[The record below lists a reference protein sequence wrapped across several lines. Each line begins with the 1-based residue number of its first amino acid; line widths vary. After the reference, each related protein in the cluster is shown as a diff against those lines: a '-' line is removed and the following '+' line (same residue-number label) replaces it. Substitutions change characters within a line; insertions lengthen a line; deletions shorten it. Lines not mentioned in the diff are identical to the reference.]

1 MTKEIVGLKRYSFTD
16 QKTGQVVAG
25 YSIYLQWE
33 DKQVSGV
40 ACEQISISDKKLDG
54 YVPALGDIVRVGY
67 NRYNRADFVIQ
78 VPA

>member
-1 MTKEIVGLKRYSFTD
+1 MTKEIVGLRRYSFTD
-16 QKTGQVVAG
+16 QKTGEVVEG

-33 DKQVSGV
+33 DQQVSGV
-40 ACEQISISDKKLDG
+40 ACEQISISVKKLDG

-67 NRYNRADFVIQ
+67 NRYNRPDFVIQ